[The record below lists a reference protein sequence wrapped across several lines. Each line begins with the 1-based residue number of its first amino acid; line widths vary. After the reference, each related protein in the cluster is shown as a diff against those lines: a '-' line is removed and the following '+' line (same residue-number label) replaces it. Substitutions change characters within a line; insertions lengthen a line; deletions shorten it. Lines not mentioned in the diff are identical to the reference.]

1 MPELSTLLNPEQ
13 LRAARHVEG
22 PLLILAGAGSGKT
35 RVLVHRVYNLIE
47 VKAAKPWQI
56 MAVTFTNK
64 AAQEMKDR
72 LLQLLGPSARD
83 AWIGTFHSICAR
95 ILRLEGERLGFSRS
109 FTIYDMDDS
118 KRLVK
123 SILQEVGHEA
133 ANKAAIVSG
142 VLNEIDRAKNDAI
155 EAEEF
160 SQQTSP
166 YDTPQRRAARKV
178 YPRYQR
184 ALARSNAMDFGD
196 LILWTVHL
204 LRKEDEIRQ
213 RLGDRFRFVMVD
225 EFQDTNKV
233 QYDFLKLL
241 VGAHRNLAV
250 VGDDD
255 QSIYRWRGADVSNI
269 LDFAQAFPSAEVV
282 KLETNYRS
290 SGHILSAAN
299 AVIRQN
305 SRRHPKT
312 LRTEAEDGAPVKL
325 ALVNR
330 SEEEAALV
338 ARTIGDSGRPPSD
351 FAVLYRSNA
360 QSRLFEEA
368 FMRADIPYALVGGT
382 GFYDRMEV
390 KDILAYL
397 RVTANP
403 SSRGD
408 FARVVNT
415 PPRGIGAKTVERL
428 RKAGEAHDREG
439 AELLSLPEPV
449 LKEAGLSAAAI
460 KKLRSLDARLSEWR
474 ELAETASATEVAS
487 RIIEDLDYVG
497 HLERS
502 DPTTAEDRAANVSE
516 LVNSI
521 AEFEDTLSETEEDEA
536 EGLGL
541 AGART
546 PLQAFLD
553 GAALVSPADTSSDG
567 HKVVLMTLHSAKGL
581 EFPVVFMVGMEER
594 TFPSQRAVDDLDPES
609 LEEERRLCY
618 VGMTRAEEELILVA
632 ARFRRMYGREEVR
645 LASRFLGELPDGIV
659 ETLGGT
665 RLEDLEWS
673 SGRSQDHGP
682 GDSHVEYDL
691 SFQGEPDPYSAPA
704 PTMRGGSGSL
714 QPGAKVVH
722 NLFGT
727 GTVVESD
734 GGGAEARLTIDFPD
748 AGRKR
753 VVARFVRPV
762 A

>member
-1 MPELSTLLNPEQ
+1 MPDLATLLNPEQ
-13 LRAARHVEG
+13 LRAARHVDG

-47 VKAAKPWQI
+47 IEAAKPWQI

-72 LLQLLGPSARD
+72 LQKLLGPSVRD

-95 ILRLEGERLGFSRS
+95 LLRIEGERLGFDRS
-109 FTIYDMDDS
+109 FTIYDVDDAR
-118 KRLVK
+118 RLVK

-133 ANKAAIVSG
+133 ASKAAMVNG
-142 VLNEIDRAKNDAI
+142 VLNEIDRAKNDAV
-155 EAEEF
+155 EAAEF
-160 SQQTSP
+160 AEQSSP

-184 ALARSNAMDFGD
+184 ALMRSNAMDFGD
-196 LILWTVHL
+196 LLLWTVHL
-204 LRKEDEIRQ
+204 LKKEGEVRE
-213 RLGDRFRFVMVD
+213 RLGERFRFVMVD
-225 EFQDTNKV
+225 EFQDTNRV
-233 QYDFLKLL
+233 QYDFLRLL
-241 VGAHRNLAV
+241 VATHRNLAV

-269 LDFAQAFPSAEVV
+269 LDFPQAFPTAEVV

-290 SGHILSAAN
+290 SRHILGAAN
-299 AVIRQN
+299 AVIRHN

-312 LRTEAEDGAPVKL
+312 LRTDAEDGAPVKL

-338 ARTIGDSGRPPSD
+338 ARTITDSGRPPSD

-368 FMRADIPYALVGGT
+368 FMRAEIPYALVGGT
-382 GFYDRMEV
+382 GFYERMEV

-403 SSRGD
+403 SSRSD
-408 FARVVNT
+408 FARIVNT
-415 PPRGIGAKTVERL
+415 PTRGIGTKTVERL

-439 AELLSLPEPV
+439 AELLSLPDGV
-449 LKEAGLSAAAI
+449 LTDAGLSAGAI
-460 KKLRSLDARLSEWR
+460 KKLRVLDRKLSDWR
-474 ELAETASATEVAS
+474 ELAETTSATEVAS
-487 RIIEDLDYVG
+487 RIIEDLDYLG
-497 HLERS
+497 HLEKS

-521 AEFEDTLSETEEDEA
+521 AEFEDQIQDSDGEE
-536 EGLGL
+536 GIGL

-553 GAALVSPADTSSDG
+553 GAALVSPADTTADG
-567 HKVVLMTLHSAKGL
+567 RQVMLMTLHSAKGL

-659 ETLGGT
+659 ETLGGA

-673 SGRSQDHGP
+673 SGRAQEHGP
-682 GDSHVEYDL
+682 SEPYVEYDL
-691 SFQGEPDPYSAPA
+691 SFQGEPDPYSAPE
-704 PTMRGGSGSL
+704 PTRRGGSGAL
-714 QPGAKVVH
+714 QPGAQVVH

-734 GGGAEARLTIDFPD
+734 GGGSDARLTIDFPD